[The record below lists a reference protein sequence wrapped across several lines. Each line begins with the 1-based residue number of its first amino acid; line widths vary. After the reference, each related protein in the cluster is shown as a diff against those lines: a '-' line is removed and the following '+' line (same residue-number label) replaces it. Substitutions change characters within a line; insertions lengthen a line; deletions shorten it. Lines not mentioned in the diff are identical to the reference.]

1 MKMARPKFTSNWSMF
16 KSDMSKI
23 TSNRSE
29 WVPHSSSVKSVVV
42 RL

>member
-1 MKMARPKFTSNWSMF
+1 MKMARPKFTSNWSMV

-23 TSNRSE
+23 MSNRSE
-29 WVPHSSSVKSVVV
+29 WVQHSSSMKSVA